1 MKNIEVEGIKVQIE
15 KKQIKNFNLTV
26 RAPYGEVKLTYPS
39 HLKQQDCYRFIKKKI
54 AWIQKQQVKLKAM
67 KLPKPLD
74 YRDGER
80 IYLLGEANKLNLQ
93 LASKRSVT
101 KSVNQI
107 YLNILK
113 NDTRKEKEQLINE
126 FYRKELYQVIK
137 PIVKKWEPI
146 MQVEVYEAR
155 IKNMKTLWGS
165 CNIKA
170 QRIWLNLQLAK
181 YDKQCIEY
189 VIVHEMVHLHERL
202 HNKRFYRLMD
212 KYLPDWK
219 EREHVLNRMNK

>member
-15 KKQIKNFNLTV
+15 KKRIKNFNLTV
-26 RAPYGEVKLTYPS
+26 KAPLGEVKLTYPS
-39 HLKQQDCYRFIKKKI
+39 HLKQQDAYQFIKKKL
-54 AWIQKQQVKLKAM
+54 AWIHKQQAKFNTMTV
-67 KLPKPLD
+67 PKPLE
-74 YRDGER
+74 YIDGEK
-80 IYLLGEANKLNLQ
+80 IFFLGEGNKLNLQ
-93 LASKRSVT
+93 IASKRSVT
-101 KSVNQI
+101 KSANQI
-107 YLNILK
+107 YLNILEK
-113 NDTRKEKEQLINE
+113 DTKKEKEQLLNA
-126 FYRKELYQVIK
+126 FYRNELYKVIK
-137 PIVKKWEPI
+137 PIVEKWEPI
-146 MQVEVYEAR
+146 MQVEVYETR

-202 HNKRFYRLMD
+202 HNKRFYTLMD

-219 EREHVLNRMNK
+219 ERERMLNKM